1 MEINLFDYFDEA
13 GGGADAQSHWALRAP
28 YRPSRRFDL
37 MLVPQVEGWRED
49 RDSLAALEEIGGRPW
64 VAAIKGEG
72 DQVWLRLDDEW
83 VARRGAA
90 LEQGEEAVAGCGEVA
105 AGRRFALNF
114 WDANSTKAL
123 HIGHL
128 RNLALGNA
136 LGNALGETGGE
147 VERRSIICDVG
158 RSMGEAMAGVVR
170 SGKYPQG
177 SAENGVKSD
186 HFVGYCYADYVK
198 NGASLGLAADHP
210 ADSLT
215 REVDVRD
222 DSADELLQRVLNGD
236 QAALELWS
244 QTRAWVISG
253 QRKTLARLGIH
264 FDRVFFES
272 DFLPEVAELAELGLQ
287 EGTLEKRV
295 DGTVIYMTGREEL
308 EEMPLVR
315 SDGVPT
321 QHMRALAY
329 WLADTGLDGTT
340 SVQVCGQEWFAHVT
354 CRRQLMA
361 ELVHTDSGN
370 GFHPY
375 HDIFHGMVAR
385 EREKIA
391 SSKKDALLI
400 DHLIEWI
407 DEQIEADPAREAIR
421 RGSSLARQ
429 GRLAGRAR
437 LLPPAHGDQ
446 AGRLRAREAARR
458 RAGRSAGTWSGRARA
473 AATARHRRT
482 RPSST
487 PTTASPSSR
496 RRPTGA
502 CWDASRR
509 ASRSRRWPAT
519 RRTSPAGSSP
529 RSGRRTCSASSTR
542 PSTGPPAASDW
553 RRRHEDPA
561 RRQPRLLHLQRL
573 PPARRGQRRGADRR
587 RQRRRLLAGALA
599 LGLRRDRPLPR
610 PRQPAALARLLRLQR
625 HPPLQRDPGA
635 GHLPRPPGARP
646 DARRQGQQRAG
657 GDARAAQPHPPLAGR
672 DSSPASR
679 RTSRSSAT
687 TRWRSPTWG
696 PTATSP
702 PGPTTAS

>member
-1 MEINLFDYFDEA
+1 MDINLFDYFDGAE
-13 GGGADAQSHWALRAP
+13 GGDGAQSHWTLRAP
-28 YRPSRRFDL
+28 YRPHDRFDL
-37 MLVPQVEGWRED
+37 MLVPRA
-49 RDSLAALEEIGGRPW
+49 RDWQENRAALGALEEIEGRPW
-64 VAAIKGEG
+64 VAAVAREGKGA
-72 DQVWLRLDDEW
+72 WLRLDDAW
-83 VARRGAA
+83 VAQRGAE
-90 LEQGEEAVAGCGEVA
+90 LEQGADAVAGCGDVA

-136 LGNALGETGGE
+136 LGSALTEAGGE

-170 SGKYPQG
+170 SGKYPQAAG
-177 SAENGVKSD
+177 ESSGVKSD

-198 NGASLGLAADHP
+198 NGANGAALGLAQDHP

-215 REVDVRD
+215 REVDVQD

-253 QRKTLARLGIH
+253 QRKTLARLGIY

-272 DFLPEVAELAELGLQ
+272 DFLPEVAELTELGLQ

-295 DGTVIYMTGREEL
+295 DGTVIYITDREEL

-340 SVQVCGQEWFAHVT
+340 SVQVCGQEWYAHVT

-375 HDIFHGMVAR
+375 HDVFHGMVAR

-400 DHLIEWI
+400 DHLVEWI
-407 DEQIEADPAREAIR
+407 DEQLEADPKLEAVR
-421 RGSSLARQ
+421 RGSPSPERVASQVALGFFLLHSATKRVDFEPEKLLADDKALGWDLTRARSRDETASGRTGGALMQNGAREPELDPDYRFAVLQAETFGRLLGRVAGNLDVAPLARYASH
-429 GRLAGRAR
+429 LARWQNEEQRAPHVSR
-437 LLPPAHGDQ
+437 VVRSTLDRT
-446 AGRLRAREAARR
+446 AG
-458 RAGRSAGTWSGRARA
+458 G
-473 AATARHRRT
+473 
-482 RPSST
+482 
-487 PTTASPSSR
+487 
-496 RRPTGA
+496 
-502 CWDASRR
+502 
-509 ASRSRRWPAT
+509 
-519 RRTSPAGSSP
+519 
-529 RSGRRTCSASSTR
+529 
-542 PSTGPPAASDW
+542 
-553 RRRHEDPA
+553 
-561 RRQPRLLHLQRL
+561 
-573 PPARRGQRRGADRR
+573 
-587 RQRRRLLAGALA
+587 
-599 LGLRRDRPLPR
+599 LGLEA
-610 PRQPAALARLLRLQR
+610 PA
-625 HPPLQRDPGA
+625 
-635 GHLPRPPGARP
+635 
-646 DARRQGQQRAG
+646 
-657 GDARAAQPHPPLAGR
+657 
-672 DSSPASR
+672 
-679 RTSRSSAT
+679 
-687 TRWRSPTWG
+687 
-696 PTATSP
+696 
-702 PGPTTAS
+702 

>member
-1 MEINLFDYFDEA
+1 MDINLFDYFDEA
-13 GGGADAQSHWALRAP
+13 GGGDGAQSHWTLRAP
-28 YRPSRRFDL
+28 YSPHDRFDL
-37 MLVPQVEGWRED
+37 MLVPRSPRWQED
-49 RDSLAALEEIGGRPW
+49 RDAAAALERIESEPW
-64 VAAIKGEG
+64 VAAVERGG
-72 DQVWLRLDDEW
+72 DSVWLRLDDGW
-83 VARRGAA
+83 VAQRGAE
-90 LEQGEEAVAGCGEVA
+90 LEEGEEAVAGCGEVA

-136 LGNALGETGGE
+136 LGNALTEAGGE

-170 SGKYPQG
+170 SGKYPQM

-198 NGASLGLAADHP
+198 NGASLGLASDHP

-215 REVDVRD
+215 REVDVQD

-236 QAALELWS
+236 QSALELWS

-253 QRKTLARLGIH
+253 QRKTLARLGIY

-272 DFLPEVAELAELGLQ
+272 DFLPEVGELTELGLQ

-295 DGTVIYMTGREEL
+295 DGTVIYLTGREEL

-361 ELVHTDSGN
+361 ELVHTGEGN

-400 DHLIEWI
+400 DHLVEWI
-407 DEQIEADPAREAIR
+407 DEQLDADPKLAKVRDGHPSADRVGSQVALGFFLLHTATKRVDFEPEKLLRDGKALGWDLVRARSRNGNGAAAPSEPELDSEYRFAVVQAETYGR
-421 RGSSLARQ
+421 LLGRVADSLDVAPLARYASHLSRWQ
-429 GRLAGRAR
+429 LEGERAPHVQR
-437 LLPPAHGDQ
+437 VVHSTLD
-446 AGRLRAREAARR
+446 RAARGLGLEAA
-458 RAGRSAGTWSGRARA
+458 A
-473 AATARHRRT
+473 
-482 RPSST
+482 
-487 PTTASPSSR
+487 
-496 RRPTGA
+496 
-502 CWDASRR
+502 
-509 ASRSRRWPAT
+509 
-519 RRTSPAGSSP
+519 
-529 RSGRRTCSASSTR
+529 
-542 PSTGPPAASDW
+542 
-553 RRRHEDPA
+553 
-561 RRQPRLLHLQRL
+561 
-573 PPARRGQRRGADRR
+573 
-587 RQRRRLLAGALA
+587 
-599 LGLRRDRPLPR
+599 
-610 PRQPAALARLLRLQR
+610 
-625 HPPLQRDPGA
+625 
-635 GHLPRPPGARP
+635 
-646 DARRQGQQRAG
+646 
-657 GDARAAQPHPPLAGR
+657 
-672 DSSPASR
+672 
-679 RTSRSSAT
+679 
-687 TRWRSPTWG
+687 
-696 PTATSP
+696 
-702 PGPTTAS
+702 

>member
-13 GGGADAQSHWALRAP
+13 GDGDGTQSHWTLRAP
-28 YRPSRRFDL
+28 YRPHERFDL
-37 MLVPQVEGWRED
+37 MVVPRVQGWRED
-49 RDSLAALEEIGGRPW
+49 SGSLAALDEIEQLPW
-64 VAAIKGEG
+64 VAAVERGER
-72 DQVWLRLDDEW
+72 QIWLRIEDDW
-83 VARRGAA
+83 VAERGAE
-90 LEQGEEAVAGCGEVA
+90 LEQGEEAVAGCGDVA

-136 LGNALGETGGE
+136 LGNALAEAGGE
-147 VERRSIICDVG
+147 IERRSIICDIG

-177 SAENGVKSD
+177 SGESNGVKSD

-198 NGASLGLAADHP
+198 NGAGGAALGLAQDHP

-215 REVDVRD
+215 REVDVQD

-236 QAALELWS
+236 QTALELWS

-272 DFLPEVAELAELGLQ
+272 DFLPEVAELAELGLR

-295 DGTVIYMTGREEL
+295 DGTVIYMTDREEL

-340 SVQVCGQEWFAHVT
+340 SVQVCGQEWYAHVT

-400 DHLIEWI
+400 DHLVEWI
-407 DEQIEADPAREAIR
+407 DEQLEADPELEAVR
-421 RGSSLARQ
+421 RGNPNPDRVASQVALGFFVLHGATKRVDFEPEK
-429 GRLAGRAR
+429 
-437 LLPPAHGDQ
+437 LLSDDKALGWD
-446 AGRLRAREAARR
+446 LV
-458 RAGRSAGTWSGRARA
+458 RARA
-473 AATARHRRT
+473 RPGSASGGDGQNGAAEPALDPDYRFAVLQAETYGRLLGRVAGNLDVAPLARYASHLARWQNEEQRAPHVSRVVRSTLDRTAR
-482 RPSST
+482 
-487 PTTASPSSR
+487 
-496 RRPTGA
+496 G
-502 CWDASRR
+502 
-509 ASRSRRWPAT
+509 
-519 RRTSPAGSSP
+519 
-529 RSGRRTCSASSTR
+529 
-542 PSTGPPAASDW
+542 
-553 RRRHEDPA
+553 
-561 RRQPRLLHLQRL
+561 
-573 PPARRGQRRGADRR
+573 
-587 RQRRRLLAGALA
+587 
-599 LGLRRDRPLPR
+599 LGLE
-610 PRQPAALARLLRLQR
+610 
-625 HPPLQRDPGA
+625 
-635 GHLPRPPGARP
+635 
-646 DARRQGQQRAG
+646 
-657 GDARAAQPHPPLAGR
+657 AQA
-672 DSSPASR
+672 
-679 RTSRSSAT
+679 
-687 TRWRSPTWG
+687 
-696 PTATSP
+696 
-702 PGPTTAS
+702 

>member
-1 MEINLFDYFDEA
+1 MDINLFDHFDDA
-13 GGGADAQSHWALRAP
+13 GGGNEAQAHWTLRAP
-28 YRPSRRFDL
+28 YRPHDRFDL
-37 MLVPQVEGWRED
+37 MLVPRAPEWQGNR
-49 RDSLAALEEIGGRPW
+49 AALDALEQIADRPW
-64 VAAIKGEG
+64 VGAVEREG
-72 DQVWLRLDDEW
+72 KQVWLRLEDGW
-83 VARRGAA
+83 VARRGAE
-90 LEQGEEAVAGCGEVA
+90 LEQGAEAVAGCGDIA

-136 LGNALGETGGE
+136 LGSALAEAGGE
-147 VERRSIICDVG
+147 IERRSIICDVG

-170 SGKYPQG
+170 SGKYPQAAG
-177 SAENGVKSD
+177 ESNGVKSD

-198 NGASLGLAADHP
+198 NGGGGALGLAQDHP

-215 REVDVRD
+215 REVDVHD

-287 EGTLEKRV
+287 EGTLERRV
-295 DGTVIYMTGREEL
+295 DGTVIYMTDREEL

-329 WLADTGLDGTT
+329 WLADTGLDGST
-340 SVQVCGQEWFAHVT
+340 SVQVCGQEWYAHVT

-400 DHLIEWI
+400 DHLVEWI
-407 DEQIEADPAREAIR
+407 DERLEADPALEAVR
-421 RGSSLARQ
+421 RGTPNPDRVASQVALGFFLLHTATKRVDFEPEKLLADGKALGWDLARARSREESASARAGAAQ
-429 GRLAGRAR
+429 VQNGAPEPELDPDYRFAVVQAETYGRLLGRVAQSLDVAPLAR
-437 LLPPAHGDQ
+437 YASHLARWQTAEP
-446 AGRLRAREAARR
+446 RAPHVSRVV
-458 RAGRSAGTWSGRARA
+458 RSTLDR
-473 AATARHRRT
+473 TAR
-482 RPSST
+482 
-487 PTTASPSSR
+487 
-496 RRPTGA
+496 G
-502 CWDASRR
+502 
-509 ASRSRRWPAT
+509 
-519 RRTSPAGSSP
+519 
-529 RSGRRTCSASSTR
+529 
-542 PSTGPPAASDW
+542 
-553 RRRHEDPA
+553 
-561 RRQPRLLHLQRL
+561 
-573 PPARRGQRRGADRR
+573 
-587 RQRRRLLAGALA
+587 
-599 LGLRRDRPLPR
+599 LGLEA
-610 PRQPAALARLLRLQR
+610 PA
-625 HPPLQRDPGA
+625 
-635 GHLPRPPGARP
+635 
-646 DARRQGQQRAG
+646 
-657 GDARAAQPHPPLAGR
+657 
-672 DSSPASR
+672 
-679 RTSRSSAT
+679 
-687 TRWRSPTWG
+687 
-696 PTATSP
+696 
-702 PGPTTAS
+702 

>member
-1 MEINLFDYFDEA
+1 MDINLFDYFDEA
-13 GGGADAQSHWALRAP
+13 GGGNGAQSRWTLRAP
-28 YRPSRRFDL
+28 YRPHGRYDL
-37 MLVPQVEGWRED
+37 MLVPQVEGWQED
-49 RDSLAALEEIGGRPW
+49 RDSLAALEEIESRPW
-64 VAAIKGEG
+64 VEAVERDEARI
-72 DQVWLRLDDEW
+72 WLRLTDSW
-83 VARRGAA
+83 VARRGAE
-90 LEQGEEAVAGCGEVA
+90 LEQGEEAVAGCGEPA

-136 LGNALGETGGE
+136 LGNALTEAGGE

-177 SAENGVKSD
+177 SAESNGVKSD

-198 NGASLGLAADHP
+198 NGTNGAALGLAQDHP

-215 REVDVRD
+215 REVDVQD

-236 QAALELWS
+236 QTALELWS

-272 DFLPEVAELAELGLQ
+272 DFLPEVSELAELGLQ

-340 SVQVCGQEWFAHVT
+340 SVQVCGQEWYAHVT

-361 ELVHTDSGN
+361 ELVHTESGN

-391 SSKKDALLI
+391 SSKKDAVLI
-400 DHLIEWI
+400 DHLVEWI
-407 DEQIEADPAREAIR
+407 DEELDADPAREAVR
-421 RGSSLARQ
+421 RGNPHPDRVPSQVALGFFLLHGATKRVDFEPEKLLADGKALGWDLARAQ
-429 GRLAGRAR
+429 ARARDGDGDGAVAVAEPERDPDYRFAVVQAETFGRLLGRVSQSLDVSPLAR
-437 LLPPAHGDQ
+437 YASHLSRWQLEEE
-446 AGRLRAREAARR
+446 RAPHVSRVV
-458 RAGRSAGTWSGRARA
+458 RSTLDR
-473 AATARHRRT
+473 TAR
-482 RPSST
+482 
-487 PTTASPSSR
+487 
-496 RRPTGA
+496 G
-502 CWDASRR
+502 
-509 ASRSRRWPAT
+509 
-519 RRTSPAGSSP
+519 
-529 RSGRRTCSASSTR
+529 
-542 PSTGPPAASDW
+542 
-553 RRRHEDPA
+553 
-561 RRQPRLLHLQRL
+561 
-573 PPARRGQRRGADRR
+573 
-587 RQRRRLLAGALA
+587 
-599 LGLRRDRPLPR
+599 LGLEV
-610 PRQPAALARLLRLQR
+610 AA
-625 HPPLQRDPGA
+625 
-635 GHLPRPPGARP
+635 
-646 DARRQGQQRAG
+646 
-657 GDARAAQPHPPLAGR
+657 
-672 DSSPASR
+672 
-679 RTSRSSAT
+679 
-687 TRWRSPTWG
+687 
-696 PTATSP
+696 
-702 PGPTTAS
+702 

>member
-13 GGGADAQSHWALRAP
+13 GDGGGTQSHWTLRAP
-28 YRPSRRFDL
+28 YRPHERFDL
-37 MLVPQVEGWRED
+37 MVVPRVEGWRED
-49 RDSLAALEEIGGRPW
+49 SSSLAALEEIEKLPW
-64 VAAIKGEG
+64 VAAVERG
-72 DQVWLRLDDEW
+72 DRQIWLRLEDGW
-83 VARRGAA
+83 VAERGAE
-90 LEQGEEAVAGCGEVA
+90 LEQGEEAVAGCGDVA

-136 LGNALGETGGE
+136 LGNALAEAGGE
-147 VERRSIICDVG
+147 IERRSIICDIG

-170 SGKYPQG
+170 SGKYPQAAG
-177 SAENGVKSD
+177 ESNGVKSD

-198 NGASLGLAADHP
+198 NGAGGAALGLAQDHP

-215 REVDVRD
+215 REVDVQD

-236 QAALELWS
+236 QTALELWS

-253 QRKTLARLGIH
+253 QRKTLARLGIY

-295 DGTVIYMTGREEL
+295 DGTVIYMTDREEL

-340 SVQVCGQEWFAHVT
+340 SVQVCGQEWYAHVT

-400 DHLIEWI
+400 DHLVEWI
-407 DEQIEADPAREAIR
+407 DEQLEADPEREAVR
-421 RGSSLARQ
+421 RGNPNPDRVASQVALGFFLLHGATKRVDFEPEKLLADDKAL
-429 GRLAGRAR
+429 GWDLA
-437 LLPPAHGDQ
+437 
-446 AGRLRAREAARR
+446 
-458 RAGRSAGTWSGRARA
+458 RARA
-473 AATARHRRT
+473 RDEPASERDGRAQTQNGATEPALDPDYRFAVLQAETFGRLLGRVAGNLDVAPLARYASHLARWQNEEPRAPHVSRVVRSTLDRTAR
-482 RPSST
+482 
-487 PTTASPSSR
+487 
-496 RRPTGA
+496 G
-502 CWDASRR
+502 
-509 ASRSRRWPAT
+509 
-519 RRTSPAGSSP
+519 
-529 RSGRRTCSASSTR
+529 
-542 PSTGPPAASDW
+542 
-553 RRRHEDPA
+553 
-561 RRQPRLLHLQRL
+561 
-573 PPARRGQRRGADRR
+573 
-587 RQRRRLLAGALA
+587 
-599 LGLRRDRPLPR
+599 LGLE
-610 PRQPAALARLLRLQR
+610 
-625 HPPLQRDPGA
+625 
-635 GHLPRPPGARP
+635 
-646 DARRQGQQRAG
+646 
-657 GDARAAQPHPPLAGR
+657 ARA
-672 DSSPASR
+672 
-679 RTSRSSAT
+679 
-687 TRWRSPTWG
+687 
-696 PTATSP
+696 
-702 PGPTTAS
+702 

>member
-1 MEINLFDYFDEA
+1 
-13 GGGADAQSHWALRAP
+13 
-28 YRPSRRFDL
+28 
-37 MLVPQVEGWRED
+37 ML
-49 RDSLAALEEIGGRPW
+49 
-64 VAAIKGEG
+64 
-72 DQVWLRLDDEW
+72 
-83 VARRGAA
+83 
-90 LEQGEEAVAGCGEVA
+90 
-105 AGRRFALNF
+105 
-114 WDANSTKAL
+114 
-123 HIGHL
+123 
-128 RNLALGNA
+128 
-136 LGNALGETGGE
+136 
-147 VERRSIICDVG
+147 
-158 RSMGEAMAGVVR
+158 
-170 SGKYPQG
+170 
-177 SAENGVKSD
+177 
-186 HFVGYCYADYVK
+186 
-198 NGASLGLAADHP
+198 
-210 ADSLT
+210 
-215 REVDVRD
+215 D

-236 QAALELWS
+236 QTALELWS

-272 DFLPEVAELAELGLQ
+272 DFLPEVAELTELGLQ

-361 ELVHTDSGN
+361 ELVHTESGN

-400 DHLIEWI
+400 DHLVEWI
-407 DEQIEADPAREAIR
+407 DEQIEADPRREAVR
-421 RGSSLARQ
+421 RGHPSPDKVASQVALGYFLLHTATKRVDFEPEKLLADDKALGWDLAR
-429 GRLAGRAR
+429 AR
-437 LLPPAHGDQ
+437 SSRRQ
-446 AGRLRAREAARR
+446 R
-458 RAGRSAGTWSGRARA
+458 RAPATRS
-473 AATARHRRT
+473 
-482 RPSST
+482 PSST
-487 PTTASPSSR
+487 PTTASRSSR

-502 CWDASRR
+502 CWAGWRR

-519 RRTSPAGSSP
+519 PRTWPAGSWK
-529 RSGRRTCSASSTR
+529 RSGRRTYGGSSTR
-542 PSTGPPAASDW
+542 RSTGRPAASVW
-553 RRRHEDPA
+553 RRRHEDAA

-573 PPARRGQRRGADRR
+573 PPARRGQRRGADRG

-610 PRQPAALARLLRLQR
+610 SRQPAALARLLRLQR

-635 GHLPRPPGARP
+635 RHLPRPPGARP

-657 GDARAAQPHPPLAGR
+657 GDARPAQPHPPSEDDGLFAGIPQDFPVVRYHSLAITDMGPDGNVTAWADDGVVMGIEHRRRPMWGVQFHPESIATEHGARLVENFYDLARRQRSPRWRGAKRPLQAPRRSTARRVRSGGGESELRLRSIPGEPSTEALFERLFGDAEHAFWLDSADAPTRLAQRSFLGTSAGAGR
-672 DSSPASR
+672 CVLEYDVESGTAIRQRRRRREHASAP
-679 RTSRSSAT
+679 RSST
-687 TRWRSPTWG
+687 CS
-696 PTATSP
+696 
-702 PGPTTAS
+702 TASSRGMRSSHPPPTCRPD

>member
-1 MEINLFDYFDEA
+1 MDINLFDYFDEA
-13 GGGADAQSHWALRAP
+13 GGGGDAQSHWALRAP
-28 YRPSRRFDL
+28 YRPNQRFDL
-37 MLVPQVEGWRED
+37 MLVPQVEGWRKN
-49 RDSLAALEEIGGRPW
+49 RDALAALEEIGGLPW

-72 DQVWLRLDDEW
+72 EQMWLRLDDEW

-90 LEQGEEAVAGCGEVA
+90 LEQGEEAVAGCGDVA

-136 LGNALGETGGE
+136 LGNALGEAGGE
-147 VERRSIICDVG
+147 IERRSIICDVG

-198 NGASLGLAADHP
+198 NGANGAALGLAQDHP

-215 REVDVRD
+215 REVDVLD

-236 QAALELWS
+236 QTALELWS

-400 DHLIEWI
+400 DHLVEWI
-407 DEQIEADPAREAIR
+407 DEQIEADPEREAVR
-421 RGSSLARQ
+421 RGHPSPDRVASQVALGYFLLHTATKRVDFEPEKLLAEDKAL
-429 GRLAGRAR
+429 GWDLVRA
-437 LLPPAHGDQ
+437 
-446 AGRLRAREAARR
+446 
-458 RAGRSAGTWSGRARA
+458 
-473 AATARHRRT
+473 
-482 RPSST
+482 
-487 PTTASPSSR
+487 
-496 RRPTGA
+496 
-502 CWDASRR
+502 
-509 ASRSRRWPAT
+509 RSRRETAKTPPEEGFL
-519 RRTSPAGSSP
+519 RSRGS
-529 RSGRRTCSASSTR
+529 
-542 PSTGPPAASDW
+542 
-553 RRRHEDPA
+553 EVELDPDYRFA
-561 RRQPRLLHLQRL
+561 VVQAETYGRLLGRIPENLQVA
-573 PPARRGQRRGADRR
+573 P
-587 RQRRRLLAGALA
+587 
-599 LGLRRDRPLPR
+599 
-610 PRQPAALARLLRLQR
+610 LARY
-625 HPPLQRDPGA
+625 A
-635 GHLPRPPGARP
+635 SHLARWQLAEPRPPHV
-646 DARRQGQQRAG
+646 RRVVESTL
-657 GDARAAQPHPPLAGR
+657 DRAARGLGLEA
-672 DSSPASR
+672 PA
-679 RTSRSSAT
+679 
-687 TRWRSPTWG
+687 
-696 PTATSP
+696 
-702 PGPTTAS
+702 

>member
-1 MEINLFDYFDEA
+1 MDINLFDYFDEA

-28 YRPSRRFDL
+28 YRPHQRFDL
-37 MLVPQVEGWRED
+37 MLVPRSPAWRED
-49 RDSLAALEEIGGRPW
+49 RAARGDLERIEGLPW
-64 VAAIKGEG
+64 VEAVKSDGG
-72 DQVWLRLDDEW
+72 QVWLRLDDGW
-83 VARRGAA
+83 VDRRGAA
-90 LEQGEEAVAGCGEVA
+90 LEQGEEAVAGCGDVA

-136 LGNALGETGGE
+136 LGNALTETGGE

-198 NGASLGLAADHP
+198 NGANGAALGLAQDHP

-215 REVDVRD
+215 REVDVQD

-236 QAALELWS
+236 QTALELWS

-329 WLADTGLDGTT
+329 WLADTGLDGST
-340 SVQVCGQEWFAHVT
+340 SIQVCGQEWFAHVT

-400 DHLIEWI
+400 DHLVEWI
-407 DEQIEADPAREAIR
+407 DEQIEAD
-421 RGSSLARQ
+421 
-429 GRLAGRAR
+429 
-437 LLPPAHGDQ
+437 
-446 AGRLRAREAARR
+446 
-458 RAGRSAGTWSGRARA
+458 
-473 AATARHRRT
+473 
-482 RPSST
+482 
-487 PTTASPSSR
+487 
-496 RRPTGA
+496 
-502 CWDASRR
+502 
-509 ASRSRRWPAT
+509 
-519 RRTSPAGSSP
+519 
-529 RSGRRTCSASSTR
+529 
-542 PSTGPPAASDW
+542 
-553 RRRHEDPA
+553 
-561 RRQPRLLHLQRL
+561 
-573 PPARRGQRRGADRR
+573 
-587 RQRRRLLAGALA
+587 
-599 LGLRRDRPLPR
+599 
-610 PRQPAALARLLRLQR
+610 
-625 HPPLQRDPGA
+625 
-635 GHLPRPPGARP
+635 
-646 DARRQGQQRAG
+646 
-657 GDARAAQPHPPLAGR
+657 AGR
-672 DSSPASR
+672 DAVRRGHPSPDKVASQV
-679 RTSRSSAT
+679 AL
-687 TRWRSPTWG
+687 G
-696 PTATSP
+696 YFLLHTATKRVDFEPEKLLADDKALGWDLVRARSRNGNGAAP
-702 PGPTTAS
+702 ADAPELDPDYRFAVVQAETYGRLLGRVAQSLEVAPLARYASHLARWQLEEKRAPHVQRVVNSTLDRAARGLGLEAPA

>member
-1 MEINLFDYFDEA
+1 MDINLFDYFDEA
-13 GGGADAQSHWALRAP
+13 GDGDGTQSHWTLRAP
-28 YRPSRRFDL
+28 YRPHERFDL
-37 MLVPQVEGWRED
+37 MVVPRVEGWRED
-49 RDSLAALEEIGGRPW
+49 SGSLAALDEIEKLPW
-64 VAAIKGEG
+64 VAAVERGER
-72 DQVWLRLDDEW
+72 QIWLRLEDEW
-83 VARRGAA
+83 VAERGAE
-90 LEQGEEAVAGCGEVA
+90 LEQGEEAVAGCGDRA

-136 LGNALGETGGE
+136 LGNALAEAGGE
-147 VERRSIICDVG
+147 IERRSIICDIG

-177 SAENGVKSD
+177 SAESNGVKSD

-198 NGASLGLAADHP
+198 NGANGAALGLAQDHP

-215 REVDVRD
+215 REVDVQD

-236 QAALELWS
+236 QTALELWS

-295 DGTVIYMTGREEL
+295 DGTVIYMTDREEL

-340 SVQVCGQEWFAHVT
+340 SVQVCGQEWYAHVT

-400 DHLIEWI
+400 DHLVEWI
-407 DEQIEADPAREAIR
+407 DKQLEADPEREAV
-421 RGSSLARQ
+421 RQ
-429 GRLAGRAR
+429 GNPNPDRVASQIALGFFLLHGATKRVDFEPEKLLSDDKALGWDLA
-437 LLPPAHGDQ
+437 
-446 AGRLRAREAARR
+446 
-458 RAGRSAGTWSGRARA
+458 RARA
-473 AATARHRRT
+473 RHESSEDNGKNGATEAALDPDYRFAVLQAETFGRLLGRVAGNLDVAPLARYASHLARWQNEERRAPHVSRVVRSTLDRTAR
-482 RPSST
+482 
-487 PTTASPSSR
+487 
-496 RRPTGA
+496 G
-502 CWDASRR
+502 
-509 ASRSRRWPAT
+509 
-519 RRTSPAGSSP
+519 
-529 RSGRRTCSASSTR
+529 
-542 PSTGPPAASDW
+542 
-553 RRRHEDPA
+553 
-561 RRQPRLLHLQRL
+561 
-573 PPARRGQRRGADRR
+573 
-587 RQRRRLLAGALA
+587 
-599 LGLRRDRPLPR
+599 LGLE
-610 PRQPAALARLLRLQR
+610 
-625 HPPLQRDPGA
+625 
-635 GHLPRPPGARP
+635 
-646 DARRQGQQRAG
+646 
-657 GDARAAQPHPPLAGR
+657 AQA
-672 DSSPASR
+672 
-679 RTSRSSAT
+679 
-687 TRWRSPTWG
+687 
-696 PTATSP
+696 
-702 PGPTTAS
+702 

>member
-1 MEINLFDYFDEA
+1 MDTNLFDYFDETA
-13 GGGADAQSHWALRAP
+13 GGDEGQSYWTLRAP
-28 YRPSRRFDL
+28 YRPHQRFDL
-37 MLVPQVEGWRED
+37 MLVPRVEGWRENG
-49 RDSLAALEEIGGRPW
+49 SALAALERIEALPW
-64 VAAIKGEG
+64 VAAVERGER
-72 DQVWLRLDDEW
+72 QTWLRLDDGW
-83 VARRGAA
+83 VAERGAE
-90 LEQGEEAVAGCGEVA
+90 LEQGAEAVAGCGDVA
-105 AGRRFALNF
+105 AGRKFALNF

-136 LGNALGETGGE
+136 LGNALAEAGGE
-147 VERRSIICDVG
+147 IERRSIICDIG

-177 SAENGVKSD
+177 SENGVKSD

-198 NGASLGLAADHP
+198 NGANGAALGLAQDHP

-215 REVDVRD
+215 REVDVQD

-236 QAALELWS
+236 QTALELWS

-272 DFLPEVAELAELGLQ
+272 DFLPEVVELTELGLQ

-354 CRRQLMA
+354 CRRQLMS
-361 ELVHTDSGN
+361 ELVHTSNGN

-400 DHLIEWI
+400 DHLVEWI
-407 DEQIEADPAREAIR
+407 DEQLEADPE
-421 RGSSLARQ
+421 
-429 GRLAGRAR
+429 RAR
-437 LLPPAHGDQ
+437 IQAAHPSPEKVAAQVALGYFLLHTATKRVDFEPEKLLADDKALGWDM
-446 AGRLRAREAARR
+446 ARARAREGSASGAASGKPAEDPDYRFAVVQAETYGRLLGRVAGDLKVAPLARYASHLSRWGLEEERPPHVRRVLGSTLDRAAR
-458 RAGRSAGTWSGRARA
+458 GLGLEA
-473 AATARHRRT
+473 AA
-482 RPSST
+482 
-487 PTTASPSSR
+487 
-496 RRPTGA
+496 
-502 CWDASRR
+502 
-509 ASRSRRWPAT
+509 
-519 RRTSPAGSSP
+519 
-529 RSGRRTCSASSTR
+529 
-542 PSTGPPAASDW
+542 
-553 RRRHEDPA
+553 
-561 RRQPRLLHLQRL
+561 
-573 PPARRGQRRGADRR
+573 
-587 RQRRRLLAGALA
+587 
-599 LGLRRDRPLPR
+599 
-610 PRQPAALARLLRLQR
+610 
-625 HPPLQRDPGA
+625 
-635 GHLPRPPGARP
+635 
-646 DARRQGQQRAG
+646 
-657 GDARAAQPHPPLAGR
+657 
-672 DSSPASR
+672 
-679 RTSRSSAT
+679 
-687 TRWRSPTWG
+687 
-696 PTATSP
+696 
-702 PGPTTAS
+702 

>member
-1 MEINLFDYFDEA
+1 MDINLFDYFDGA
-13 GGGADAQSHWALRAP
+13 GGGGDAQAHWTLRAP
-28 YRPSRRFDL
+28 YRPHERHDL
-37 MLVPQVEGWRED
+37 MLVPRVDGWQENPGA
-49 RDSLAALEEIGGRPW
+49 LAALEEIEREPW
-64 VAAIKGEG
+64 VDSVAREG
-72 DQVWLRLDDEW
+72 KQAWLRLDDGW
-83 VARRGAA
+83 VAERGAA
-90 LEQGEEAVAGCGEVA
+90 LEEGEEAVAGCGDTA
-105 AGRRFALNF
+105 SGRRFALNF

-136 LGNALGETGGE
+136 LGNALGEAGGE
-147 VERRSIICDVG
+147 VERRSIICDIG

-177 SAENGVKSD
+177 SGEAGGVKSD

-198 NGASLGLAADHP
+198 NGANGAALGLAQDHP

-215 REVDVRD
+215 REVNVQD

-236 QAALELWS
+236 QTALELWS

-272 DFLPEVAELAELGLQ
+272 DFLPEVVELTDLGLQ

-361 ELVHTDSGN
+361 ELVHTGEGN

-391 SSKKDALLI
+391 SSKKDAVLI
-400 DHLIEWI
+400 DHLVEWI
-407 DEQIEADPAREAIR
+407 DEQIEADPEREAVR
-421 RGSSLARQ
+421 RGHPSPDRVASQVALGYFLLHGATKRVDFEPEKLLAEDKALGWDLVRARSRDETAVTRPIGGKVQSRAETARDPDYRFAIVQAETYGRLLGRVTESLEVAPLARYASH
-429 GRLAGRAR
+429 LARWQLAEERAPHVQR
-437 LLPPAHGDQ
+437 VVQSTLD
-446 AGRLRAREAARR
+446 RTARGLGLEAA
-458 RAGRSAGTWSGRARA
+458 A
-473 AATARHRRT
+473 
-482 RPSST
+482 
-487 PTTASPSSR
+487 
-496 RRPTGA
+496 
-502 CWDASRR
+502 
-509 ASRSRRWPAT
+509 
-519 RRTSPAGSSP
+519 
-529 RSGRRTCSASSTR
+529 
-542 PSTGPPAASDW
+542 
-553 RRRHEDPA
+553 
-561 RRQPRLLHLQRL
+561 
-573 PPARRGQRRGADRR
+573 
-587 RQRRRLLAGALA
+587 
-599 LGLRRDRPLPR
+599 
-610 PRQPAALARLLRLQR
+610 
-625 HPPLQRDPGA
+625 
-635 GHLPRPPGARP
+635 
-646 DARRQGQQRAG
+646 
-657 GDARAAQPHPPLAGR
+657 
-672 DSSPASR
+672 
-679 RTSRSSAT
+679 
-687 TRWRSPTWG
+687 
-696 PTATSP
+696 
-702 PGPTTAS
+702 

>member
-1 MEINLFDYFDEA
+1 MDINLFDYFDEA
-13 GGGADAQSHWALRAP
+13 GGGGEAQSHWTLRAP
-28 YRPSRRFDL
+28 YSPHDRFDL
-37 MLVPQVEGWRED
+37 MVVPRSREWQED
-49 RDSLAALEEIGGRPW
+49 RDALAALEKIGAEPW
-64 VAAIKGEG
+64 VAAVEREG
-72 DQVWLRLDDEW
+72 DGAWLRIDDAW
-83 VARRGAA
+83 VAKRGAE
-90 LEQGEEAVAGCGEVA
+90 LEEGEEAVAGCGEVA

-136 LGNALGETGGE
+136 LGNALTEAGGE
-147 VERRSIICDVG
+147 VERRSIICDIG

-170 SGKYPQG
+170 SGKYPLA
-177 SAENGVKSD
+177 STENGVKSD

-198 NGASLGLAADHP
+198 NGANGAALGLAQDHP

-215 REVDVRD
+215 REVDVQE

-236 QAALELWS
+236 QSALELWS

-272 DFLPEVAELAELGLQ
+272 DFLPEVGELAELGLQ

-295 DGTVIYMTGREEL
+295 DGTVVYLTGREEL

-361 ELVHTDSGN
+361 ELVHTDEGN

-391 SSKKDALLI
+391 SSKKDAVLI

-407 DEQIEADPAREAIR
+407 DEEIEADPVRSAIR
-421 RGSSLARQ
+421 QGHPHPDRVASQVALGFFLLHTATKRVDFEPEKLVRDGKALGWDLVRARSRGESGDRATAEPQLDPEYRFAVVQAETYGRLLGRVTDDLKVAPLARYASH
-429 GRLAGRAR
+429 LARWQTEAERAPHVKR
-437 LLPPAHGDQ
+437 VVQSTLD
-446 AGRLRAREAARR
+446 RAARGLGLEAA
-458 RAGRSAGTWSGRARA
+458 A
-473 AATARHRRT
+473 
-482 RPSST
+482 
-487 PTTASPSSR
+487 
-496 RRPTGA
+496 
-502 CWDASRR
+502 
-509 ASRSRRWPAT
+509 
-519 RRTSPAGSSP
+519 
-529 RSGRRTCSASSTR
+529 
-542 PSTGPPAASDW
+542 
-553 RRRHEDPA
+553 
-561 RRQPRLLHLQRL
+561 
-573 PPARRGQRRGADRR
+573 
-587 RQRRRLLAGALA
+587 
-599 LGLRRDRPLPR
+599 
-610 PRQPAALARLLRLQR
+610 
-625 HPPLQRDPGA
+625 
-635 GHLPRPPGARP
+635 
-646 DARRQGQQRAG
+646 
-657 GDARAAQPHPPLAGR
+657 
-672 DSSPASR
+672 
-679 RTSRSSAT
+679 
-687 TRWRSPTWG
+687 
-696 PTATSP
+696 
-702 PGPTTAS
+702 

>member
-1 MEINLFDYFDEA
+1 MDINLFDYFDEA
-13 GGGADAQSHWALRAP
+13 GGGNGTQSHWTLRAP
-28 YRPSRRFDL
+28 YRPHERFDL
-37 MLVPQVEGWRED
+37 MLVPLA
-49 RDSLAALEEIGGRPW
+49 RDWSDDPASLAALEEIESLSW
-64 VAAIKGEG
+64 VDSVERGEG
-72 DQVWLRLDDEW
+72 QTWLRLDNEW

-90 LEQGEEAVAGCGEVA
+90 LEEGEEAIAGCGDVA
-105 AGRRFALNF
+105 EGRRFALNF

-136 LGNALGETGGE
+136 LGNALAEAGGE
-147 VERRSIICDVG
+147 IERRSIICDIG

-177 SAENGVKSD
+177 SENGVKTD

-198 NGASLGLAADHP
+198 NGANGAALGLAQDHP

-215 REVDVRD
+215 REVDVQD

-236 QAALELWS
+236 QTALELWS

-253 QRKTLARLGIH
+253 QRKTLARLGIY

-272 DFLPEVAELAELGLQ
+272 DFLPEVAELTELGLQ

-295 DGTVIYMTGREEL
+295 DGTVIYMTDREEL

-340 SVQVCGQEWFAHVT
+340 SVQVCGQEWYAHVT

-400 DHLIEWI
+400 DHLVEWI
-407 DEQIEADPAREAIR
+407 DEQLEASPERLAVR
-421 RGSSLARQ
+421 RGNPSPDRVASQVALGYFLLHTATKRVDFEPEKLLADDKAL
-429 GRLAGRAR
+429 GWDLA
-437 LLPPAHGDQ
+437 
-446 AGRLRAREAARR
+446 
-458 RAGRSAGTWSGRARA
+458 RARA
-473 AATARHRRT
+473 RAGDDGAAGVEE
-482 RPSST
+482 P
-487 PTTASPSSR
+487 
-496 RRPTGA
+496 
-502 CWDASRR
+502 
-509 ASRSRRWPAT
+509 
-519 RRTSPAGSSP
+519 
-529 RSGRRTCSASSTR
+529 
-542 PSTGPPAASDW
+542 
-553 RRRHEDPA
+553 ELDPNYRFA
-561 RRQPRLLHLQRL
+561 VVQAETYGRLLGRVAESLEVAPLARYASHL
-573 PPARRGQRRGADRR
+573 ARWQNEEERAPHVRRVVNSTLDRAARG
-587 RQRRRLLAGALA
+587 
-599 LGLRRDRPLPR
+599 LGLD
-610 PRQPAALARLLRLQR
+610 AAA
-625 HPPLQRDPGA
+625 
-635 GHLPRPPGARP
+635 
-646 DARRQGQQRAG
+646 
-657 GDARAAQPHPPLAGR
+657 
-672 DSSPASR
+672 
-679 RTSRSSAT
+679 
-687 TRWRSPTWG
+687 
-696 PTATSP
+696 
-702 PGPTTAS
+702 

>member
-1 MEINLFDYFDEA
+1 MDINLFDYFDEA
-13 GGGADAQSHWALRAP
+13 GGGADAQSHWTLRAP
-28 YRPSRRFDL
+28 YRPHQRFDL
-37 MLVPQVEGWRED
+37 MLVPRSPDWQED
-49 RDSLAALEEIGGRPW
+49 RGARADLERIEGLDWVEAVKSDGG
-64 VAAIKGEG
+64 
-72 DQVWLRLDDEW
+72 QVWLRLDDGW
-83 VARRGAA
+83 VDRRGTA
-90 LEQGEEAVAGCGEVA
+90 LERGEEAVAGCGDVA
-105 AGRRFALNF
+105 VGRRFALNF

-136 LGNALGETGGE
+136 LGNALGEAGGE
-147 VERRSIICDVG
+147 IERRSIICDVG

-177 SAENGVKSD
+177 STENGVKSD

-215 REVDVRD
+215 REVDVQD

-236 QAALELWS
+236 QTALELWS

-272 DFLPEVAELAELGLQ
+272 DFLPEVAELTELGLQ

-400 DHLIEWI
+400 DHLVEWI
-407 DEQIEADPAREAIR
+407 DEQIEADAARDAVR
-421 RGSSLARQ
+421 RGHPSPDKVASQVALGYFLLHSATKRVDFEPEKLLADDKALGWDLVRARSRNGNGATPADAPELDPDYRFAVVQAETYGRLLGRVPETLEVAPLARYASH
-429 GRLAGRAR
+429 LARWQLEEKRAPHVQR
-437 LLPPAHGDQ
+437 VVNSTLD
-446 AGRLRAREAARR
+446 RAAR
-458 RAGRSAGTWSGRARA
+458 G
-473 AATARHRRT
+473 
-482 RPSST
+482 
-487 PTTASPSSR
+487 
-496 RRPTGA
+496 
-502 CWDASRR
+502 
-509 ASRSRRWPAT
+509 
-519 RRTSPAGSSP
+519 
-529 RSGRRTCSASSTR
+529 
-542 PSTGPPAASDW
+542 
-553 RRRHEDPA
+553 
-561 RRQPRLLHLQRL
+561 
-573 PPARRGQRRGADRR
+573 
-587 RQRRRLLAGALA
+587 
-599 LGLRRDRPLPR
+599 LGLEA
-610 PRQPAALARLLRLQR
+610 PA
-625 HPPLQRDPGA
+625 
-635 GHLPRPPGARP
+635 
-646 DARRQGQQRAG
+646 
-657 GDARAAQPHPPLAGR
+657 
-672 DSSPASR
+672 
-679 RTSRSSAT
+679 
-687 TRWRSPTWG
+687 
-696 PTATSP
+696 
-702 PGPTTAS
+702 

>member
-1 MEINLFDYFDEA
+1 MGFAGTMDINLFDYFDGAGGEA
-13 GGGADAQSHWALRAP
+13 GTQSHWALRAP
-28 YRPSRRFDL
+28 YRPHQRFDL
-37 MLVPQVEGWRED
+37 MLVPRSPDWRED
-49 RDSLAALEEIGGRPW
+49 RGARDDLERIEGLDWVEAVQSDGG
-64 VAAIKGEG
+64 
-72 DQVWLRLDDEW
+72 QVWLRLDDGW
-83 VARRGAA
+83 VDRRGSA
-90 LEQGEEAVAGCGEVA
+90 LEQGEEAVAGCGDVA

-136 LGNALGETGGE
+136 LGNALGEAGGE
-147 VERRSIICDVG
+147 IERRSIICDVG

-215 REVDVRD
+215 REVDVQD

-236 QAALELWS
+236 QTALELWS

-272 DFLPEVAELAELGLQ
+272 DFLPEVAELTELGLQ

-400 DHLIEWI
+400 DHLVEWI
-407 DEQIEADPAREAIR
+407 DEQIEADAARDAVR
-421 RGSSLARQ
+421 RG
-429 GRLAGRAR
+429 
-437 LLPPAHGDQ
+437 H
-446 AGRLRAREAARR
+446 
-458 RAGRSAGTWSGRARA
+458 
-473 AATARHRRT
+473 
-482 RPSST
+482 PS
-487 PTTASPSSR
+487 PDKVASQVAL
-496 RRPTGA
+496 GYF
-502 CWDASRR
+502 
-509 ASRSRRWPAT
+509 
-519 RRTSPAGSSP
+519 
-529 RSGRRTCSASSTR
+529 
-542 PSTGPPAASDW
+542 
-553 RRRHEDPA
+553 
-561 RRQPRLLHLQRL
+561 LLHSATKRVDFE
-573 PPARRGQRRGADRR
+573 PE
-587 RQRRRLLAGALA
+587 RLLADDKA
-599 LGLRRDRPLPR
+599 LGWDLVRARSRNGNGATDDDAPELDPDYRFAVVQAETYGRLLGRVTETLEVAP
-610 PRQPAALARLLRLQR
+610 LARYASHLARWQLEEKRAPHVQR
-625 HPPLQRDPGA
+625 VVNSTLD
-635 GHLPRPPGARP
+635 
-646 DARRQGQQRAG
+646 
-657 GDARAAQPHPPLAGR
+657 RAARGLGLEA
-672 DSSPASR
+672 PA
-679 RTSRSSAT
+679 
-687 TRWRSPTWG
+687 
-696 PTATSP
+696 
-702 PGPTTAS
+702 